1 MKTLQLSLLLFG
13 SVMLLLSSQCKK
25 SDSSPPLTEL
35 QKLPAITQGGRNTFG
50 CLINGKAFV
59 PGGGG
64 ILANTLSVYYDP
76 TFQGG
81 KLVIKAINYS
91 NNNSV
96 RLEIAADSIRTAGTY
111 PLLLHSK
118 YGVLYDNSLT
128 GCFAQTLTGPPN
140 PISGSLNITRL
151 DTIARVYSGIFEF
164 KVPATGCADT
174 ITATYGRFDLQF

>member
-1 MKTLQLSLLLFG
+1 MKTLQLYFLLFG
-13 SVMLLLSSQCKK
+13 SALLLLSSQCKK
-25 SDSSPPLTEL
+25 SDKAPPLTEL

-59 PGGGG
+59 PGGGS
-64 ILANTLSVYYDP
+64 ILGNTLSVQYDP

-81 KLVIKAINYS
+81 VLVIKAINYD
-91 NNNSV
+91 NNNTV
-96 RLEIAADSIRTAGTY
+96 RLEVAADSIRSTGTY

-118 YGVLYDNSLT
+118 YGLLYHNRFN

-140 PISGSLNITRL
+140 PISGILNSTRL

-174 ITATYGRFDLQF
+174 ITGTYGRFDLRF

>member
-13 SVMLLLSSQCKK
+13 SALLLLSSQCKK

-35 QKLPAITQGGRNTFG
+35 QKLPAITQGGLNTFG

-81 KLVIKAINYS
+81 KFAITAKYYFDNT
-91 NNNSV
+91 NQTVNLGADTINSV
-96 RLEIAADSIRTAGTY
+96 GTY
-111 PLLLHSK
+111 NLQLHGR
-118 YGVLYDNSLT
+118 YGIFYVDGRTSCDFSTLYD
-128 GCFAQTLTGPPN
+128 P
-140 PISGSLNITRL
+140 PISGTLTITR
-151 DTIARVYSGIFEF
+151 F
-164 KVPATGCADT
+164 DT
-174 ITATYGRFDLQF
+174 ITRIISGTFSFKVATSRCGTIDGTDGRFDVKY